1 MANQYKNKIVYNGQT
16 LIDLTRVTVTPQVLS
31 QGYTAID
38 ASGAPIIGTM
48 TGGIDGDELA
58 YGGSGA
64 LVGSALV
71 GVAVVL

>member
-1 MANQYKNKIVYNGQT
+1 MANPYKNKITYNGT
-16 LIDLTRVTVTPQVLS
+16 ILIDLTGLTVTPEVLS
-31 QGYTAID
+31 EGYTAVD
-38 ASGAPIIGTM
+38 ASGAPITGTM
-48 TGGIDGDELA
+48 SGGVDGDELA

>member
-1 MANQYKNKIVYNGQT
+1 MAFSKVILNGT
-16 LIDLTRVTVTPQVLS
+16 ILIDLTEVSVTSQVLAD
-31 QGYTAID
+31 GYTALD